1 MSDVYFMLS
10 FALLIA
16 ACGFFLREWNRW
28 AERPAQPKEFSWRW
42 RWERDRRLKKWDALI
57 DEVEEQDGSRMP

>member
-1 MSDVYFMLS
+1 MLS

-28 AERPAQPKEFSWRW
+28 AERPARPKEFSWRW
-42 RWERDRRLKKWDALI
+42 RWERDRRLEKWDAML
-57 DEVEEQDGSRMP
+57 DEVEEQ

>member
-1 MSDVYFMLS
+1 MSDVYLMLS

-28 AERPAQPKEFSWRW
+28 AERPARPKEFSWRW
-42 RWERDRRLKKWDALI
+42 RWEKSRHSRSI
-57 DEVEEQDGSRMP
+57 HHVE